1 MYNLLLLINIINTNK
16 TIRFLVITCIIVLF
30 FSVIYWYLGNNINFT
45 FNNVNNV
52 KSHNNVKSQEEYT
65 LTFIDALYFS
75 IGTQTAVGYG
85 DITAR
90 SQLLRGITIIQIIL
104 LIIQLATFNL

>member
-1 MYNLLLLINIINTNK
+1 MYNLLLLINIINKNK

-45 FNNVNNV
+45 ISNVN
-52 KSHNNVKSQEEYT
+52 SHNVNSQDEYT

-85 DITAR
+85 DITAK
-90 SQLLRGITIIQIIL
+90 SQLLRGITIIQITL
-104 LIIQLATFNL
+104 LIIQLATCNL

>member
-16 TIRFLVITCIIVLF
+16 IIRFLVITCIIVLF
-30 FSVIYWYLGNNINFT
+30 FSVIYWYLGNNINFN
-45 FNNVNNV
+45 FNNI
-52 KSHNNVKSQEEYT
+52 KLQEEYN

-75 IGTQTAVGYG
+75 IGTQTAIGYG

>member
-30 FSVIYWYLGNNINFT
+30 FSVIYWYLGNNINFN
-45 FNNVNNV
+45 FNNI
-52 KSHNNVKSQEEYT
+52 KLQEEYN

-75 IGTQTAVGYG
+75 IGTQTAIGYG

-90 SQLLRGITIIQIIL
+90 SQLLRGITIIQITL

>member
-45 FNNVNNV
+45 ISNVNNV
-52 KSHNNVKSQEEYT
+52 NSHNVNSQQEYT

-90 SQLLRGITIIQIIL
+90 SQLLRGITIIQITL

>member
-30 FSVIYWYLGNNINFT
+30 FSVIYWYLGNNINFN
-45 FNNVNNV
+45 FNNI
-52 KSHNNVKSQEEYT
+52 KLQEEYN

-75 IGTQTAVGYG
+75 IGTQTAIGYG